1 MATGP
6 QAVFVVVIVIGFL
19 FYLSYES
26 GTHLNTLSCK
36 LTCNFGVIIS
46 VFSIL
51 HSIGLADRAHH
62 DEFGLC

>member
-6 QAVFVVVIVIGFL
+6 QAVFVVIVIGFL
-19 FYLSYES
+19 FYLSFES

-51 HSIGLADRAHH
+51 HSIGSADRAHH
-62 DEFGLC
+62 DGIRLY